1 MTAPSE
7 FRVGDLIQ
15 FHHVH
20 DRNAGSIYRIDQII
34 LAGKGHVLGLVFSI
48 GSQITPGAR
57 HEYLRDTNGFY
68 ALQPT
73 KVGTAD
79 PSGG

>member
-1 MTAPSE
+1 MTIPPE
-7 FRVGDLIQ
+7 FEVGDLIQ

-34 LAGKGHVLGLVFSI
+34 WAEKGHVLGLVFSI
-48 GSQITPGAR
+48 GSQIDPGSR

-79 PSGG
+79 GGTG